1 MDEEPIQETLMAK
14 KEEFGEELVELVSL
28 MIQEKE
34 EYRPDFKTLS
44 QLVESKKTIEERE
57 RILRSTILID
67 EDLLSLLS
75 KAEKP
80 LGRKVKLNLGTAMQK
95 SDILKKRQASKK
107 Q

>member
-1 MDEEPIQETLMAK
+1 MAK
-14 KEEFGEELVELVSL
+14 KEEFGEDLVEIVSL

-44 QLVESKKTIEERE
+44 QLVEGKKNAEEQA
-57 RILRSTILID
+57 RILRSTVLID
-67 EDLLSLLS
+67 EGLLQLLS

-80 LGRKVKLNLGTAMQK
+80 IGRKVKLNLGTAMQK

>member
-1 MDEEPIQETLMAK
+1 MAK
-14 KEEFGEELVELVSL
+14 KEEFGEDLVEIVSL

-44 QLVESKKTIEERE
+44 QLVESKKNAEEQA
-57 RILRSTILID
+57 RILRSTVLID
-67 EDLLSLLS
+67 EGLLQLLS

-80 LGRKVKLNLGTAMQK
+80 IGRKVKLNLGTAMQK